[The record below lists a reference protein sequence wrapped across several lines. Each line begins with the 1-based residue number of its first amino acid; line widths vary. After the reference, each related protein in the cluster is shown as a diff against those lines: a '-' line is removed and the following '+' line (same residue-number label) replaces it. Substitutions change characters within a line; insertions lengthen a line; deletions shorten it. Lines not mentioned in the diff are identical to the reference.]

1 MYFDASD
8 ALLPSL
14 SRLNVFPDVLAF
26 TAQETSI
33 SPYKNGT
40 IHIATRVI
48 TANAPV
54 KIVIPKDASGGMS
67 IYAAILDQPVTVVA
81 SDSSLMLDLGPDSEY
96 AGLSMYFNDGKLDY
110 EYEKKYQDSRSAELK
125 ASLNTQLRIALV
137 QFWKNMS
144 IAISLC
150 SYVAKMTTNREYF
163 NLLNTQA
170 VALGQQLAGQA
181 LAGPDMSY
189 APVLVLDRYKES
201 TQAALNSA
209 TAFELQ
215 FERFQD
221 KKQTAENQKMAWDA
235 MLAQAKNESN
245 MRVNLRNM
253 ALEKYNYARETAQG
267 CEKQFADD
275 DFALELRRIRFENGV
290 QKWKDEQQ
298 FKAVFEIIM
307 AATCRSRLMS
317 HWPFPLLRDDPLFTI

>member
-14 SRLNVFPDVLAF
+14 SRLNVFTDILAF
-26 TAQETSI
+26 TESETSI
-33 SPYKNGT
+33 SPHRNGSMQ
-40 IHIATRVI
+40 IVTRVL

-54 KIVIPKDASGGMS
+54 KIVIPRDAVGAMS
-67 IYAAILDQPVTVVA
+67 IYAAILDQQVTVVA
-81 SDSSLMLDLGPDSEY
+81 SDSSLMLDLGPDSENV
-96 AGLSMYFNDGKLDY
+96 GLTISFENGKLEY
-110 EYEKKYQDSRSAELK
+110 EYEKRYRESRSDELK

-137 QFWKNMS
+137 QFWRNMS

-150 SYVAKMTTNREYF
+150 SYVANMTKDQRYF
-163 NLLNTQA
+163 SLLNTQA

-201 TQAALNSA
+201 TQQALNAA
-209 TAFELQ
+209 TAFQAQ

-253 ALEKYNYARETAQG
+253 ALEKYNYARETARG

-275 DFALELRRIRFENGV
+275 DFALELRRIRFEYGV
-290 QKWKDEQQ
+290 QKWKNEQQ

-317 HWPFPLLRDDPLFTI
+317 HWPFPLLRDDPLFAI